1 LERPK
6 RSEGA
11 TGNTPGVSKRGAYRR
26 ASSGEYLALQHIFSH
41 LQQFHFGIQYEAA
54 PSVSSER
61 SFGPTRKGD
70 PKGSTQMQ
78 VDAARAL
85 IADHFAVALDAVRDE
100 ASFTS
105 DLGAD
110 SLDMIE
116 LAMRFE
122 EELDIAIDDNESEAC
137 DTVEDALNLLQ
148 SKILER
154 KAA

>member
-1 LERPK
+1 
-6 RSEGA
+6 
-11 TGNTPGVSKRGAYRR
+11 
-26 ASSGEYLALQHIFSH
+26 
-41 LQQFHFGIQYEAA
+41 
-54 PSVSSER
+54 
-61 SFGPTRKGD
+61 
-70 PKGSTQMQ
+70 MQ

-85 IADHFAVALDAVRDE
+85 IADHFAVALDAVRDD
-100 ASFTS
+100 ACFAS

-148 SKILER
+148 SKIVER

>member
-1 LERPK
+1 
-6 RSEGA
+6 
-11 TGNTPGVSKRGAYRR
+11 
-26 ASSGEYLALQHIFSH
+26 
-41 LQQFHFGIQYEAA
+41 
-54 PSVSSER
+54 
-61 SFGPTRKGD
+61 
-70 PKGSTQMQ
+70 MQ
-78 VDAARAL
+78 LDAARAL
-85 IADHFAVALDAVRDE
+85 IADHFAVALDAVRDD
-100 ASFTS
+100 ACFAS

-148 SKILER
+148 SKIVER